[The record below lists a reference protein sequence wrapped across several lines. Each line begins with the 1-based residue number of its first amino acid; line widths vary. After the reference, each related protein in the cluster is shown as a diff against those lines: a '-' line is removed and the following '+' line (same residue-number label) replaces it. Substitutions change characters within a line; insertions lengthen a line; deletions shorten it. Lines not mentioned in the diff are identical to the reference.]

1 MPENIS
7 LLVECFKL
15 CGSGLDTPLSSSY
28 SAVQGACPALNPLKL
43 IQIPVWGPTA
53 HPVFVSAV
61 PLLTVFKPFPSI
73 FPDHPSASL
82 TSLEVGKGQE
92 APILCVPL
100 PQPCLLVFSRL
111 IHLTELESALKT
123 SVFFNSVSLVLS
135 AIPCT

>member
-92 APILCVPL
+92 APIPVCASTTALS
-100 PQPCLLVFSRL
+100 PCF
-111 IHLTELESALKT
+111 LTAHSSELESALKT